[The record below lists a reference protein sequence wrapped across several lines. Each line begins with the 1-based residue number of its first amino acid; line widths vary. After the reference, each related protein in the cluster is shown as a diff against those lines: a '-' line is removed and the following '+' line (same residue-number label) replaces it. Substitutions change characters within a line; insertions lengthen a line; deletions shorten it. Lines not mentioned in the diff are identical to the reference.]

1 MTRGELLEFLVKE
14 AREFLKD
21 KNNIQRNSH
30 LTGIKT
36 PIPESIVNG
45 VLVAFI
51 NYIGVNQCVDLA
63 LSIEDLDK

>member
-1 MTRGELLEFLVKE
+1 MTRGELLEFLIKE
-14 AREFLKD
+14 AREFLRD

-30 LTGIKT
+30 LTGIKN

-51 NYIGVNQCVDLA
+51 NHIGISQCIDLA
-63 LSIEDLDK
+63 LDVKDLDK